1 MEQPEP
7 RHENAGD
14 LQREYAAARTGAA
27 TFDLAGWTQVDLTG
41 NDRARFLH
49 NFCTNDI
56 RSLTTGNG
64 CEAFITNVQGK
75 VLAHVFV
82 YAASDKLRLVA
93 APNCAGA
100 IVRHLSRYQINED
113 VTF

>member
-14 LQREYAAARTGAA
+14 PRQEYAAARTGAV
-27 TFDLAGWTQVDLTG
+27 TFDLASWTQVDLTG
-41 NDRARFLH
+41 HDRARFLH

-56 RSLTTGNG
+56 RSLTNGNG
-64 CEAFITNVQGK
+64 CEAFITSVQGK

-82 YAASDKLRLVA
+82 YARAETLELVA
-93 APNCAGA
+93 VPGCA
-100 IVRHLSRYQINED
+100 E
-113 VTF
+113 